1 MARVL
6 VTGAADFVGFHL
18 CRPLLVCGAE
28 VAGVDNLNDHSDVG
42 LNEARLVQL
51 QRQPGFWE

>member
-18 CRPLLVCGAE
+18 CWPLLVCGAE
-28 VAGVDNLNDHSDVG
+28 VAGVDNRNDYSDVV
-42 LNEARLVQL
+42 LTEARLALL
-51 QRQPGFWE
+51 QRQSGFWE

>member
-18 CRPLLVCGAE
+18 CRPLLVCGVE
-28 VAGVDNLNDHSDVG
+28 VAGVDSLNDYSDVG
-42 LNEARLVQL
+42 LNEARLAL
-51 QRQPGFWE
+51 L